1 MKVRATAFGEYR
13 GKRKPGDVFEFEGKP
28 SGKWMEPV
36 DDAARAA
43 FKKAG
48 IKVAPKPA
56 PPPPSLP
63 GEETDPAGKAADNNK
78 APDAAAAAAGSTGD
92 QNVI

>member
-1 MKVRATAFGEYR
+1 MRVRATAFGFYLH
-13 GKRKPGDVFEFEGKP
+13 KRKLGDEFEFEGKP

-36 DDAARAA
+36 DAAALAA

-48 IKVAPKPA
+48 IKLAPKPV
-56 PPPPSLP
+56 PPPSLP
-63 GEETDPAGKAADNNK
+63 TGETTLAGAPAGKDK
-78 APDAAAAAAGSTGD
+78 APDPGAKSTGD

>member
-1 MKVRATAFGEYR
+1 MKIRATAFGEYH
-13 GKRKPGDVFEFEGKP
+13 GKRKPGTVFEFEGKP

-48 IKVAPKPA
+48 IKFAPKVEPLPLKEEKTA
-56 PPPPSLP
+56 LSGDVIKDPPDP
-63 GEETDPAGKAADNNK
+63 GASG
-78 APDAAAAAAGSTGD
+78 GSTGD
-92 QNVI
+92 KNVI

>member
-1 MKVRATAFGEYR
+1 MRVRATAFGEYH
-13 GKRKPGDVFEFEGKP
+13 GKRKVGTEFEFEGIP

-48 IKVAPKPA
+48 IKFAPKPV
-56 PPPPSLP
+56 PPVSLP
-63 GEETDPAGKAADNNK
+63 DGETTLAGAAVDKDK
-78 APDAAAAAAGSTGD
+78 APDPGAAPAGGSTGD
-92 QNVI
+92 KNVI